1 MLDSANLLQLD
12 KYVKSLVYTK
22 YAHAINLALVSYNN
36 SWSTSCGH
44 KTISGKLQ
52 PNSLDT
58 YYDLD
63 SLTTVLCTLCLM
75 KLQQDHTIAFN
86 DKIVKYLPDFKYD
99 DITILDCMNHCSLIS
114 DSLTIDFNDDKELY
128 HAIMNIDR
136 SSSPV
141 YSIYN
146 YIILGL
152 VIEKCTKDLKSYIED
167 TCKNSFE
174 MKSVKYTP
182 EYSLRYNCCINSN
195 GQQGICADH
204 ICNILHGVSGH
215 SGAFCQ
221 LKDLV
226 KLALIINNEGSLKEN
241 VVIEKDNFALFKADS
256 EYVCGFKK
264 LDDHRLYLSSDSG
277 NMLYIDLKAKLTVI
291 VLANFNHL
299 TKDALEQIHKSII
312 DKASKCYVKDSKGKF
327 NKFRR

>member
-99 DITILDCMNHCSLIS
+99 DIYVKNDEIVFRNQYIAKLFCENMLKCS
-114 DSLTIDFNDDKELY
+114 K
-128 HAIMNIDR
+128 
-136 SSSPV
+136 
-141 YSIYN
+141 IY
-146 YIILGL
+146 
-152 VIEKCTKDLKSYIED
+152 
-167 TCKNSFE
+167 
-174 MKSVKYTP
+174 
-182 EYSLRYNCCINSN
+182 
-195 GQQGICADH
+195 
-204 ICNILHGVSGH
+204 ICNEDR
-215 SGAFCQ
+215 FCMQ
-221 LKDLV
+221 
-226 KLALIINNEGSLKEN
+226 
-241 VVIEKDNFALFKADS
+241 F
-256 EYVCGFKK
+256 
-264 LDDHRLYLSSDSG
+264 
-277 NMLYIDLKAKLTVI
+277 
-291 VLANFNHL
+291 
-299 TKDALEQIHKSII
+299 
-312 DKASKCYVKDSKGKF
+312 
-327 NKFRR
+327 